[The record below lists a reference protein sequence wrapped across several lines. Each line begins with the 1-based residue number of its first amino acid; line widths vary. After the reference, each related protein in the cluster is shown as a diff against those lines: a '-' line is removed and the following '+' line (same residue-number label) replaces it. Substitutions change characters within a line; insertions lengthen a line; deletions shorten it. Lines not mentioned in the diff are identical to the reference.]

1 MLCFPFT
8 IATATGGVKIFAD
21 QKLWDSLQNVWGIYP
36 QVGGPRWKVLKHS
49 SRLWR
54 PWHRPVGHSLR
65 IPDCLGSEPGRTC
78 PFLNRRWSFTA
89 ALTRG
94 TLREGKR
101 HPPCRCGNRQRVGG
115 TLEQPQPGR
124 LRARLWERLAA
135 SLQNTKS
142 KITCK
147 SKCTKNP
154 VFEMFIQV
162 LFN

>member
-1 MLCFPFT
+1 MLSIHNSDCYWGSENICRPKALGFPPECLR
-8 IATATGGVKIFAD
+8 D
-21 QKLWDSLQNVWGIYP
+21 LSSS
-36 QVGGPRWKVLKHS
+36 RWAMVKVLKHS

-101 HPPCRCGNRQRVGG
+101 HAPCRCRSRQRAGG

-135 SLQNTKS
+135 SLQNTRKS